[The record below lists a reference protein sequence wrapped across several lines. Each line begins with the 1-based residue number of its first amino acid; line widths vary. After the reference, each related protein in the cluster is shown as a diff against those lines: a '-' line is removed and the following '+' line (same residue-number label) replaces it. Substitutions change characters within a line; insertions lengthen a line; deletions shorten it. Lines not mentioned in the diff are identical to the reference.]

1 MLNKRNGF
9 YCEVGAY
16 DGGVEYSETF
26 YLRDQL
32 NWKGILCG
40 HKYPA
45 TTKSQ

>member
-1 MLNKRNGF
+1 MM
-9 YCEVGAY
+9 
-16 DGGVEYSETF
+16 GGEYSEAF

-45 TTKSQ
+45 TTKSQQTDLMIY